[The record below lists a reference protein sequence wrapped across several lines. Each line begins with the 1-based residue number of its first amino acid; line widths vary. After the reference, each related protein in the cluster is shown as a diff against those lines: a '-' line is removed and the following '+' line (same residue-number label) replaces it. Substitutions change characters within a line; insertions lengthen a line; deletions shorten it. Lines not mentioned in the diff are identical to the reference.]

1 MKMSKSYIS
10 RSFFELIASSFEL
23 RVGVVASLLFALLSA
38 GCSTTRSVPEFDAL
52 YTGAD
57 VKIEQ
62 TQVSPKQTKAIR
74 RTLKDVTR
82 PRPNSKILGMPFKL
96 WIYNLGGEKGIGKW
110 LRRKYGE
117 APVLLSD
124 VSVDRNIE
132 IIDNYMENRGFFQV
146 AVQGDTTGRGKKA
159 SAHYTVS
166 TGPEY
171 KIRSIAFP
179 PDSSALSQ
187 ALRATKPKTLL
198 RPGAPFNLDLIKGER
213 TRIDLELKEKGFY
226 FFSGEYLLF
235 ETDSTVGNNEV
246 NLYMQVKRETP
257 PEAQQTYRINDVLIY
272 ANYNLSTARED
283 TARIHAEFH
292 QGYYL
297 IDSSKLFK
305 SKVFE
310 QSMQFQPGDLY
321 SRKDHNTSLSRLIS
335 LGNFKFVKNRFQPV
349 IDSGELKLNTFYYLT
364 PLPRKSLRAEITGT
378 SKTNNLTG
386 SQLTAGWRNRNTFGG
401 AEQLSVNLFAG
412 TEVQISGNFGKSNTY
427 RIGGEVNLSFPRFVI
442 PFIDINRKGEFV
454 PRTNALI
461 GYEMLNR
468 QSLYTLHSFR
478 GNYGYTWK
486 ENLQKEHQ
494 LNPVAINFVRPL
506 NVAQRYLDSMA
517 VNPTLA
523 KIIEQQFIVGTTYNF
538 NYNQLAG
545 SPGRTGFYFNGLLD
559 MAGNIVGLATGA
571 NWTTNDTVTLLG
583 ARFSQFVKTE
593 FDLRY
598 YKQFGTRS
606 QWANRIVIGAGF
618 PYGNSR
624 QLPFVKQ
631 FFAGGNNSLRG
642 FRSRTVGPGSYRPPN
657 SDNPSA
663 LFLPDQS
670 GDIKLEMNT
679 EYRPKLFS
687 ILEGAL
693 FIDAGNVWLLN
704 DDPLK
709 PGAQFS
715 RNFLKELAVDAGF
728 GLRFDLTILLLRL
741 DFAFPLKVP
750 YADAPPN
757 KGMVINLAIGYP
769 F

>member
-1 MKMSKSYIS
+1 MKKANNCILYG
-10 RSFFELIASSFEL
+10 LA
-23 RVGVVASLLFALLSA
+23 ALLVLSA
-38 GCSTTRSVPEFDAL
+38 ASCSTTKTVPEFDAL
-52 YTGAD
+52 YTGAE
-57 VKIEQ
+57 VKIIQ
-62 TQVSPKQTKAIR
+62 TEVSSKQKKAIR
-74 RTLKDVTR
+74 STLKDITR
-82 PRPNSKILGMPFKL
+82 PQPNSKILGMPFKL

-117 APVLLSD
+117 APVLLSEL
-124 VSVDRNIE
+124 SVDRNIE

-146 AVQGDTTGRGKKA
+146 AVEGDTVGNGKKA
-159 SAHYTVS
+159 SALYEVA

-171 KIRSIAFP
+171 KIRSITFP
-179 PDSSALSQ
+179 SDSSALSH
-187 ALRATKPKTLL
+187 AVRATQSKTLL
-198 RPGAPFNLDLIKGER
+198 RPGAPFNLDLLKGER

-235 ETDSTVGNNEV
+235 ETDTTIGNHEV

-257 PEAQQTYRINDVLIY
+257 ADAKQTYRINDVLIY
-272 ANYNLSTARED
+272 ANYDISTAAED

-292 QGYYL
+292 QGFYV

-305 SKVFE
+305 PRVFE

-349 IDSGELKLNTFYYLT
+349 TDSGELKLNAFYYLT
-364 PLPRKSLRAEITGT
+364 PLPRKSLRAELTGT

-386 SQLTAGWRNRNTFGG
+386 SQLTVGWRNRNTFGG
-401 AEQLSVNLFAG
+401 AEQLSINIFAG

-427 RIGGEVNLSFPRFVI
+427 RVGGEVNLSFPRFIV
-442 PFIDINRKGEFV
+442 PFIKINRRGEFV
-454 PRTNALI
+454 PRTNALL

-486 ENLQKEHQ
+486 ESLQKEHQ

-506 NVAQRYLDSMA
+506 NVAQRYVDSMS
-517 VNPTLA
+517 VNPSLA

-545 SPGRTGFYFNGLLD
+545 SPSRTGFYFNGLLD
-559 MAGNIVGLATGA
+559 MAGNIPGLVAGA
-571 NWTTNDTVTLLG
+571 NWKTNDTVTLLG
-583 ARFSQFVKTE
+583 ARFSQFVKME

-606 QWANRIVIGAGF
+606 QWASRIVIGAGL

-670 GDIKLEMNT
+670 GDIKLEINT
-679 EYRPKLFS
+679 EFRPKLFS

-693 FIDAGNVWLLN
+693 FIDAGNVWLFN

-715 RNFLKELAVDAGF
+715 RNFLKELAVDAGI
-728 GLRFDLTILLLRL
+728 GLRLDLTILLLRL

-750 YADAPPN
+750 YADNPPN